1 MQSYAEIHQSHT
13 GKVSDKW
20 SSYLPAYDR
29 IYRDIRLNPVRI
41 LEIGVQ
47 NGGSLEVLDKYFPN
61 AAKIV
66 GCDIVPA
73 CGALRY
79 ANPNVSV
86 IVGDANAPE
95 VRERIASA
103 LAPIDLLID
112 DGSHRSADIIAT
124 FAGYFPLIAPGG
136 IYLIEDTAT
145 LYAEA
150 WGGGVLNQRSAQYLF
165 KQLIDVINY
174 EHWHKDA
181 TLPAWLASF
190 FPQSQVPPFML
201 EGWVE
206 SVEFLNSMI
215 VVRKARQAT
224 HFKLGERLI
233 VGTEAAVAKLAARDA
248 AAVLGA
254 GTTGKP

>member
-1 MQSYAEIHQSHT
+1 MDSYTDIHHAHR

-20 SSYLPAYDR
+20 SSYLPVYDR
-29 IYRDIRLNPVRI
+29 LYRDIRMNPVRI
-41 LEIGVQ
+41 VEIGVQ
-47 NGGSLEVLDKYFPN
+47 NGGSLEVLAKYFPN

-73 CGALRY
+73 CGALRFE
-79 ANPNVSV
+79 NPSVSV
-86 IVGDANAPE
+86 IVGNVNAAE
-95 VRERIASA
+95 VHGRIASEV
-103 LAPIDLLID
+103 APLDVLID
-112 DGSHRSADIIAT
+112 DGSHQSNDILSA
-124 FAGYFPLIAPGG
+124 FVNYFPLIAPGG

-165 KQLIDVINY
+165 KLLIDVINY

-181 TLPAWLASF
+181 TLGAWLATF
-190 FPQSQVPPFML
+190 FPQSGVPPFIL

-215 VVRKARQAT
+215 VIRKARAAS
-224 HFKLGERLI
+224 HYKLGQRVI
-233 VGTEAAVAKLAARDA
+233 MGTEARVAKLVVQDA
-248 AAVLGA
+248 AAVINPGGA
-254 GTTGKP
+254 A